1 MSINYFALFLD
12 GENYIEKCFILI
24 KYISNPKSKSLPH
37 ITLRLFEE
45 DDPKTDY
52 ISYLTQ
58 KKIHYLDVI
67 EPGAFNLDE
76 QNSSYVVFLRCE
88 SEELEEIDYRP
99 DFPYSRLHITLYKG
113 SDLEYAKSLYAE
125 LKKQNWLI
133 RMDFKNP
140 RLLSKQTLGQKV
152 PTSFDFAY
160 AYNDMLG
167 DMFAF
172 SDFANLSNSQKIK
185 QICAI
190 LKKLSEH
197 LKHSKSIAPIYV
209 NNIPS
214 GNTNDFLECSEIAR
228 ISENQEDRY
237 VTPQFPDGIARLSTN
252 DKKVTSPEYAHEM
265 AMCALDLFGD
275 DERHIHFGDSA
286 IGTGALF
293 IAAKSLIDMAN
304 RMQNKHYTFGSAIG
318 IDIDS
323 DRAQEAYLRCST
335 RNLKIVL
342 GDALSPESELGPK
355 RNMMLVNPPYTRSTL
370 IPEKYRNCAKQW
382 AKDIT
387 GISIPNKAGLYVYHL
402 LIMHKW
408 LEENGVAVWLIPTVF
423 LHTEYAA
430 AIRKYLTEKVQLQYL
445 HIYNEKVVQ
454 FEKTNIATPIVAFR
468 NCVPNAKAEV
478 KVTWG
483 NSMEQPLLTT
493 KLLLSNFHDRIYNW
507 RSYIF
512 DVLQQR
518 EPKDIPSVKF
528 SDLFD
533 IKRGLA
539 TGANSF
545 FVIKREDAERYTA

>member
-1 MSINYFALFLD
+1 MNYFALFLD

-265 AMCALDLFGD
+265 AMCAKT
-275 DERHIHFGDSA
+275 
-286 IGTGALF
+286 IGT
-293 IAAKSLIDMAN
+293 
-304 RMQNKHYTFGSAIG
+304 
-318 IDIDS
+318 
-323 DRAQEAYLRCST
+323 LRNEYRSNT
-335 RNLKIVL
+335 I
-342 GDALSPESELGPK
+342 P
-355 RNMMLVNPPYTRSTL
+355 LV
-370 IPEKYRNCAKQW
+370 
-382 AKDIT
+382 
-387 GISIPNKAGLYVYHL
+387 
-402 LIMHKW
+402 
-408 LEENGVAVWLIPTVF
+408 
-423 LHTEYAA
+423 
-430 AIRKYLTEKVQLQYL
+430 
-445 HIYNEKVVQ
+445 
-454 FEKTNIATPIVAFR
+454 
-468 NCVPNAKAEV
+468 
-478 KVTWG
+478 
-483 NSMEQPLLTT
+483 
-493 KLLLSNFHDRIYNW
+493 LLSRL
-507 RSYIF
+507 S
-512 DVLQQR
+512 
-518 EPKDIPSVKF
+518 E
-528 SDLFD
+528 
-533 IKRGLA
+533 
-539 TGANSF
+539 
-545 FVIKREDAERYTA
+545 